1 MLYAQFLYLIS
12 VGKNAAKLLWC
23 LFVCLFL
30 CFHITNFYF
39 YFLIHLILAHL
50 GAFVVCMLC
59 LVELSARICCH
70 QVRLL
75 FKSNLFGYLGAS

>member
-23 LFVCLFL
+23 LFVCFSVSISLIF
-30 CFHITNFYF
+30 I
-39 YFLIHLILAHL
+39 FLIHLILAHL
-50 GAFVVCMLC
+50 GALVVCMLC

-75 FKSNLFGYLGAS
+75 FQSNLFGYLGAS